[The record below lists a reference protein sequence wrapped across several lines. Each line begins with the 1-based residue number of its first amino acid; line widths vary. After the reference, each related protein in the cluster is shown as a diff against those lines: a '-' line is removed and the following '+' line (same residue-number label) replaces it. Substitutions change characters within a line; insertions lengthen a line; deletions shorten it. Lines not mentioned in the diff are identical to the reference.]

1 MTKDLPN
8 PLTHQNLE
16 KIIKSAPVID
26 IVKNVRT
33 DDSRAHK
40 LWEIIC
46 YCRLDGTEETEK
58 AYRLLMKKRLYK
70 WNRDVF
76 SPYERFIRMENS
88 QGIKQPYIVLN
99 DILEPMEGEVKRKE
113 TMTGN
118 PMEEEV
124 LKIKLGEMYK
134 YLKEDMEKM
143 KPKILSV
150 LN

>member
-1 MTKDLPN
+1 
-8 PLTHQNLE
+8 
-16 KIIKSAPVID
+16 
-26 IVKNVRT
+26 
-33 DDSRAHK
+33 
-40 LWEIIC
+40 
-46 YCRLDGTEETEK
+46 
-58 AYRLLMKKRLYK
+58 
-70 WNRDVF
+70 
-76 SPYERFIRMENS
+76 MENS